1 MSSAPFDRD
10 PDLVRLL
17 DDGYD
22 VAIVANHLLVNHI
35 PYLNDQGAI
44 AYGRLTYPVSLA
56 GDVITPTCQHE
67 IWLVGSRPHAAT
79 GQPLALAT
87 PSPRHIAEG
96 IEASFM
102 LSSKPMPEGAYPD
115 QYTKITSYVRILAHE
130 AFAIDPT
137 VTATPGAAWVE
148 VDSDSPFVYRDTA
161 TSRAGIAHLVSRFH
175 GHRVGIVG
183 LGGTGSYILDQVAK
197 TPVALIRLIDGDY
210 FENHNAFRAPGAA
223 SLEQLRDRPKKVHY
237 YKDAYSHMHRSIE
250 ANDVFIDPENLI
262 LLDDLDFVFLAS
274 DDSATKPAV
283 IGRLEELGVPFIDVG
298 MGVEE
303 VDGHLTGLL
312 RTTTSLPGHRDHVH
326 VNDRIPIGAHGD
338 DDYGRNIQ
346 VADLNALNAL
356 MAVLR
361 WKRYLGF
368 YADGTGEG
376 FSTFSIYAGEIANED
391 CQ

>member
-1 MSSAPFDRD
+1 
-10 PDLVRLL
+10 
-17 DDGYD
+17 
-22 VAIVANHLLVNHI
+22 
-35 PYLNDQGAI
+35 
-44 AYGRLTYPVSLA
+44 
-56 GDVITPTCQHE
+56 
-67 IWLVGSRPHAAT
+67 
-79 GQPLALAT
+79 
-87 PSPRHIAEG
+87 
-96 IEASFM
+96 
-102 LSSKPMPEGAYPD
+102 MPEGAYPD
-115 QYTKITSYVRILAHE
+115 QYTKVTSYVRILAHE
-130 AFAIDPT
+130 ALAVDHT

-148 VDSDSPFVYRDTA
+148 VDGDSPFVYRDTA

-237 YKDAYSHMHRSIE
+237 YKDAYSNMHRSIE
-250 ANDVFIDPENLI
+250 ANDVFLDLENLT

-274 DDSATKPAV
+274 DDSAIKPAV
-283 IGRLEELGVPFIDVG
+283 MGRLEELGVPFIDVG

-326 VNDRIPIGAHGD
+326 VNDRIPLGAPGD

-361 WKRYLGF
+361 WKRNLGF
-368 YADGTGEG
+368 YADGTREG
-376 FSTFSIYAGEIANED
+376 FSTFSIYAGEISNED
-391 CQ
+391 CA